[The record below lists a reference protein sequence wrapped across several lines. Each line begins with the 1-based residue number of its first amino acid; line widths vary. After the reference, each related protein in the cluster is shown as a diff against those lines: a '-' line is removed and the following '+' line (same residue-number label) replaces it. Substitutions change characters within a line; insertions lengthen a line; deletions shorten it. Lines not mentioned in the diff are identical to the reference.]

1 MTQVPWRDEGATG
14 RGLAAIAA
22 GFGFF
27 YDAHRA
33 VDDCLAAIEVL
44 GRPLPRSGAPA
55 LARLLRSAA
64 AVTHRVWAL
73 NSPYEARDV
82 LRGRGYRWS
91 NGTDG
96 QLRAWHRDLA
106 EDAVEGE
113 VRFLRDQIIGPDA
126 DIPVTLVTAYD
137 RFSSRV

>member
-22 GFGFF
+22 GYGFF

-33 VDDCLAAIEVL
+33 IDDCLAAIEIL
-44 GRPLPRSGAPA
+44 GRPLPRSGGPA
-55 LARLLRSAA
+55 LARLLRGAA

-73 NSPYEARDV
+73 HSPYEARDV

-96 QLRAWHRDLA
+96 QLRAWYRDLA
-106 EDAVEGE
+106 DDAVERE
-113 VRFLRDQIIGPDA
+113 VRFLVDQILGPDA
-126 DIPVTLVTAYD
+126 EVPVSLVTAYE